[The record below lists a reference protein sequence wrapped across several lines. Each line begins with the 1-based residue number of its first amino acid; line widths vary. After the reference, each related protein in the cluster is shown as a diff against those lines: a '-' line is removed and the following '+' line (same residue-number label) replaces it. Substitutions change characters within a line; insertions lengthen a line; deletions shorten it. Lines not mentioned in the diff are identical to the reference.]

1 MKKYQNEH
9 PAIFLIAIIIIVFLL
24 HVMTYLHLSVSTT
37 KYTKTPG
44 VVIEKYTKRY
54 RSTSRRRRS
63 RSYLKVKYTYNGEEK
78 IAEGISANFW
88 ESEGSTVHVFLSSD
102 GTATRSPGVTEYE
115 IIMLICAII
124 FLAREM
130 IKKRQTLSTAQSP
143 SVGTVINDYDI
154 PLDEPSTFEPSAP
167 FAEPTPPETSS
178 PFAEPANPGT
188 STSLNFTQRETPK
201 QTAFEL
207 YTEEEY
213 KQLKSKPSAQP
224 ETNETGKSKT
234 SLSLRTKENQSGN

>member
-1 MKKYQNEH
+1 MEKYQNEH

-54 RSTSRRRRS
+54 RSTSRHRRS
-63 RSYLKVKYTYNGEEK
+63 RSYLKVKYTYNGDEK

-88 ESEGSTVHVFLSSD
+88 ESTGSTVHVFLASD

-130 IKKRQTLSTAQSP
+130 IKKHQTLSTAQSP

-154 PLDEPSTFEPSAP
+154 PLDKPSNLEPTTP
-167 FAEPTPPETSS
+167 FAEPT
-178 PFAEPANPGT
+178 NPGT
-188 STSLNFTQRETPK
+188 STSLKVTQREAPK
-201 QTAFEL
+201 QAAFEL

-234 SLSLRTKENQSGN
+234 GLSLRTKEDQSGN

>member
-9 PAIFLIAIIIIVFLL
+9 PAIFLIAIIIIIFLL
-24 HVMTYLHLSVSTT
+24 HVMTYLNLSVSTT

-54 RSTSRRRRS
+54 RSTGRHRRS

-88 ESEGSTVHVFLSSD
+88 ESAGSTVHVFLASD

-130 IKKRQTLSTAQSP
+130 IKKCQTLSTAQSP

-154 PLDEPSTFEPSAP
+154 PLDKPSNLEPTTP
-167 FAEPTPPETSS
+167 FAEPTKPKTSS
-178 PFAEPANPGT
+178 PFTEPANPDA
-188 STSLNFTQRETPK
+188 SAPLKFPQKETPK
-201 QTAFEL
+201 QPVFEL
-207 YTEEEY
+207 YTEDEY
-213 KQLKSKPSAQP
+213 KKLKSNPSAQTD
-224 ETNETGKSKT
+224 TNETGKSKT
-234 SLSLRTKENQSGN
+234 GLSLRIKEDQSGN